1 MNPVIC
7 HAAAGVDIPRAEVLR
22 YLGFGKSSPD
32 ETTAALMEACIPE
45 FESIADYRACSLRA
59 YLMVSNGTVRIGELE
74 LHSADL
80 AKALA
85 GCQSAIL
92 FAATVGPMA
101 DAARDR
107 AALQSPAKAVMLDAI
122 GTAAVEAWC
131 DILCEGFKKECEA
144 RGLAVRPRFSPGY
157 GDLSIEVQSPLLS
170 LLDAPRKAGI
180 TLTGA
185 LLMTPRKSVSAIVG
199 VGEQGCT
206 ARRTGCSQCKKT
218 NCLFRQ

>member
-1 MNPVIC
+1 MNPVLC
-7 HAAAGVDIPRAEVLR
+7 HAAARVDIPRTEVLR
-22 YLGFGKSSPD
+22 YLGMGGKKPD
-32 ETTAALMEACIPE
+32 EATSALLEACISE
-45 FESIADYRACSLRA
+45 FEPVADYRACSLRA
-59 YLMVSNGTVRIGELE
+59 DLTDSDGIVRIGELE

-85 GCQSAIL
+85 GCHGAIV

-101 DAARDR
+101 DAARER

-122 GTAAVEAWC
+122 GTAAIEAWC
-131 DILCEGFKKECEA
+131 NILCEEFKKECEA
-144 RGLAVRPRFSPGY
+144 GGLAVRPRFSPGY
-157 GDLSIEVQSPLLS
+157 GDLALHAQRPLLS

-199 VGEQGCT
+199 VGKRGCT
-206 ARRTGCSQCKKT
+206 AVHTGCPTCKKE